1 MREEEKEFQQSFKPI
16 RQILFH
22 SRSRNYEDQIDLAET
37 VRFLSNLQG
46 QNILSEKEGRWVDS
60 WIKKCQHVL
69 HLEFEFNL
77 VMTMRY
83 YKRNRHDNPYGAHLP
98 PLAAILTL
106 EALEVS
112 GSKIGRGDTRWKK
125 AGDFIQILADDMDS
139 IFRSASPESDEG
151 AAWFITFNAIDFL
164 HSLDGGS
171 EFLSAYETFIN
182 VVENHQDKL
191 RTEMANSPGL
201 RAYAYDL
208 STRGVI
214 SIEVEE
220 PTGSLPD
227 RARIY
232 ASLNQLSRGEDV
244 SPSYLPNQLP
254 EDKQHLWGIARS
266 WARAIEG
273 ERTGILPCHGKL
285 DLDEIFRRVW
295 GNQEDI
301 QNTSISDENLETVRT
316 MTDGDIQDSLV
327 GLFQSND
334 YVTTISKG
342 TLDLERNKAH
352 TGIEISDF
360 DIRIEWGDDNTLPV
374 SLPIKSAREA
384 KGRTAEQLA
393 EDNLHQLVRPLS
405 RFNSPFGAVFPIL
418 IAGHS
423 VNANETMKVIRSNL
437 DLPIVPIGENTFT
450 RILKHN
456 NLI

>member
-1 MREEEKEFQQSFKPI
+1 MREEQKEFQQSFESI

-22 SRSRNYEDQIDLAET
+22 SKNRNYENQIDLAET
-37 VRFLSNLQG
+37 VRFLSSLQG
-46 QNILSEKEGRWVDS
+46 GGILSEQEGRWVNS

-83 YKRNRHDNPYGAHLP
+83 YKKNRHDNPYGAHLP

-125 AGDFIQILADDMDS
+125 AGDFVQVLANDMDS
-139 IFRSASPESDEG
+139 LLHSASHESDEG
-151 AAWFITFNAIDFL
+151 AAWFIIFNAIDFL

-171 EFLSAYETFIN
+171 AFQSAYETFIN
-182 VVENHQDKL
+182 VVEDHQDKL
-191 RTEMANSPGL
+191 RTEMVDSPGL
-201 RAYAYDL
+201 RVYAHDL

-214 SIEVEE
+214 SAKVDE
-220 PTGSLPD
+220 PTRSLPD
-227 RARIY
+227 RAQIY
-232 ASLNQLSRGEDV
+232 ASLNQLSRGEEV
-244 SPSYLPNQLP
+244 SPSNLPNDLP

-266 WARAIEG
+266 WARAVEA
-273 ERTGILPCHGKL
+273 EPTGILPCHGKL
-285 DLDEIFRRVW
+285 DLDEVFRRVW
-295 GNQEDI
+295 GDQENI
-301 QNTSISDENLETVRT
+301 QRTSISDEDLETVRD

-360 DIRIEWGDDNTLPV
+360 DIRIEWGEDNTLPV

-423 VNANETMKVIRSNL
+423 VNANEAMNIVRSNL
-437 DLPIVPIGENTFT
+437 DLPIAPIGERTFT
-450 RILKHN
+450 RILKYN